1 MQNGKKIHITQNI
14 CDNVNIDR
22 FAGSH
27 GRKGE
32 GGRGWHQGKRADTS
46 LHSMIYDGT
55 FGVNS

>member
-1 MQNGKKIHITQNI
+1 MGRKYILFRTY
-14 CDNVNIDR
+14 VNIDR

>member
-1 MQNGKKIHITQNI
+1 MGRKYITQNI

-27 GRKGE
+27 GTKGE